1 MKERSSSR
9 KQQKPTM
16 KRKAR
21 KEGVTIGMDLGD
33 KTSRYCVLSKD
44 GEILHEGEV
53 PTTKAGMAEA
63 SGCFR
68 AGPDRRGSWNPFAL
82 GESFAAR
89 VGP

>member
-1 MKERSSSR
+1 MKKRSSSR

-33 KTSRYCVLSKD
+33 KASRYCVLSKD

-53 PTTKAGMAEA
+53 PTTKVGWRRRLVLL
-63 SGCFR
+63 G
-68 AGPDRRGSWNPFAL
+68 GPGSPSKL
-82 GESFAAR
+82 EPIRPG
-89 VGP
+89 